1 MSLDLRLMRYV
12 IAVAET
18 GGFQAAA
25 ERLHIAQP
33 PLSRQIRQLEGELGV
48 ALFER
53 RPTRLTGAGQ
63 VFVDAARET
72 LAAAERTVAVTRR
85 AARTA
90 TGTLRVGYG
99 PTTAHSE
106 MPLLL
111 AALAEAHPEV
121 TVEAVESWD
130 PGLVDGLRTGGL
142 DAALGRHLPTP
153 RDCRALTLRAEEYVA
168 VVHAGHRYAG
178 RGAVALRDLRG
189 ETFRFLARDLAPDYH
204 DAVLAAARS
213 TGEDFAVWHN
223 PVPGLR
229 NHLGVLTDGFML
241 LPRSVAE
248 HLLPAAARLTL
259 TDPLPPV
266 PLRLVHRGARDA
278 PALAALVR
286 TARALSAAEGWTA
299 GTSPDAG
306 SDA

>member
-1 MSLDLRLMRYV
+1 MPLDLRLMRYV

-33 PLSRQIRQLEGELGV
+33 PLSRQIRALEGELGV

-53 RPTRLTGAGQ
+53 RPTRLTGAGRA
-63 VFVDAARET
+63 FVDAARET

-90 TGTLRVGYG
+90 TGTVRVGYG

-121 TVEAVESWD
+121 TVEVVEAWD
-130 PGLVDGLRTGGL
+130 PELVDGLRTGGL

-153 RDCRALTLRAEEYVA
+153 PDCRALTLRTEAYVA
-168 VVHAGHRYAG
+168 VVHAGHRHAG
-178 RGAVALRDLRG
+178 RGAVALSDLRG
-189 ETFRFLARDLAPDYH
+189 ETFRFLARDLAPGYH
-204 DAVLAAARS
+204 DAVLAAARG
-213 TGEDFAVWHN
+213 TGEDFPVWHN

-248 HLLPAAARLTL
+248 HLLPGAARLTV

-266 PLRLVHRGARDA
+266 PLQLIHRGPTDA

-286 TARALSAAEGWTA
+286 TARGLAAAEGWNADGTDGNAA
-299 GTSPDAG
+299 GA
-306 SDA
+306 